1 MNSPETEAKIIK
13 NQSKGYGYT
22 YNNLADLAR
31 AGVDIPPMKTQIV
44 EGREYV
50 FALIDGEWIQG
61 AQVID
66 IDMKGMNAAQA
77 YGSALTYARRYT
89 VQLVKGIACDDDDKL
104 EAHSADD
111 RKQAN
116 SKPAK
121 NYPKN
126 NIDFQEIRDQCAIID
141 DIESLKALYESLKK
155 EGMSPA
161 QETYINKIISKRK
174 QELEH

>member
-1 MNSPETEAKIIK
+1 MNSPKVIK

-31 AGVDIPPMKTQIV
+31 AGVEIPPMKTAIV

-50 FALIDGEWIQG
+50 FAKIGDEWIQG

-89 VQLVKGIACDDDDKL
+89 VQLVMGIACDDKT
-104 EAHSADD
+104 
-111 RKQAN
+111 
-116 SKPAK
+116 
-121 NYPKN
+121 YPKG
-126 NIDFQEIRDQCAIID
+126 NIDFQALRDECAIID
-141 DIESLKALYESLKK
+141 DVESLKDLYERIKK
-155 EGMSPA
+155 DGISPA
-161 QETYINKIISKRK
+161 QEKYVNEIINKRK
-174 QELEH
+174 KELEH